1 MKSTTLRRFINL
13 WPPYL
18 FSGIRA
24 TYLSADYRSADVEL
38 RQHWYNRNYVGTHFG
53 GSLFAMTDAWYM
65 VMLIQN
71 LGRDYYV
78 WDKSAAIDYISPGRG
93 TVRAQFRLNEEIMQ
107 TIHAKTADGEKYL
120 PEFIVD
126 IVNAEN
132 ELVARVTRKLYVRK
146 KNKERKKESAPG

>member
-1 MKSTTLRRFINL
+1 MKSSVLRRFINL

-24 TYLSADYRSADVEL
+24 TYISPDYREADVEL

-65 VMLIQN
+65 VMLIQV

-78 WDKSAAIDYISPGRG
+78 WDKSAAIEYISPGKG
-93 TVRAQFRLNEEIMQ
+93 TVRAQFRLTEESLQ
-107 TIHAKTADGEKYL
+107 NIHEHTADGEKYF
-120 PEFIVD
+120 PVFTID

-132 ELVARVTRKLYVRK
+132 QLIARVTRTLYVRK
-146 KNKERKKESAPG
+146 KKLSR

>member
-1 MKSTTLRRFINL
+1 MKSTTLRRLINL

-18 FSGIRA
+18 FSGIRS

-78 WDKSAAIDYISPGRG
+78 WDKSAAIEYISPGRG
-93 TVRAQFRLNEEIMQ
+93 TVRAQFRLSEEIIEMIRAQ
-107 TIHAKTADGEKYL
+107 TDGGEKYF

-132 ELVARVTRKLYVRK
+132 ELVARVTRTLYVR
-146 KNKERKKESAPG
+146 RKKERQKESALE

>member
-1 MKSTTLRRFINL
+1 MNSTLLRRLINL

-24 TYLSADYRSADVEL
+24 TRLSADYREADVEL
-38 RQHWYNRNYVGTHFG
+38 RERWFNRNYVGTHFG

-65 VMLIQN
+65 IMLIQN

-78 WDKSAAIDYISPGRG
+78 WDKSAAIEYISPGRG
-93 TVRAQFRLNEEIMQ
+93 TVRAEFRLNEEILAR
-107 TIHAKTADGEKYL
+107 IHEQTADGEKYL
-120 PEFIVD
+120 PEFTVD

-132 ELVARVTRKLYVRK
+132 QLVARVKRTLYVR
-146 KNKERKKESAPG
+146 RKKRDARNNPLTN

>member
-1 MKSTTLRRFINL
+1 MNSTLLRRFINL

-24 TYLSADYRSADVEL
+24 THLSADYREADVEL

-65 VMLIQN
+65 IMLIQV

-78 WDKSAAIDYISPGRG
+78 WDKSASIEYISPGKG
-93 TVRAQFRLNEEIMQ
+93 TVRAQFLLTEDIVQLIRE
-107 TIHAKTADGEKYL
+107 KTGDGEKYF
-120 PEFIVD
+120 PEFVVN
-126 IVNAEN
+126 IVNAQN
-132 ELVARVTRKLYVRK
+132 ELVARVTRTLYVRK
-146 KNKERKKESAPG
+146 KKSSR

>member
-24 TYLSADYRSADVEL
+24 THLSTDYRSADVEL
-38 RQHWYNRNYVGTHFG
+38 REHWFNRNYVGTHFG

-65 VMLIQN
+65 IMLIQN

-78 WDKSAAIDYISPGRG
+78 WDKSAAIEYISPGKG
-93 TVRAQFRLNEEIMQ
+93 TVRAQFRLSEEILQ
-107 TIHAKTADGEKYL
+107 NIREKTAQGEKYL

-126 IVNAEN
+126 IMNAEN
-132 ELVARVTRKLYVRK
+132 QLVARVTRTLYVRM
-146 KNKERKKESAPG
+146 KNKERKNKTVR